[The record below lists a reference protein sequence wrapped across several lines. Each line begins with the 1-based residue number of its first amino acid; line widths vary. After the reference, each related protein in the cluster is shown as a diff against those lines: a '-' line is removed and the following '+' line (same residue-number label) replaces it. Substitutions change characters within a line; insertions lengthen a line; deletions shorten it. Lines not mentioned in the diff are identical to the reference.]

1 MTDSIGFI
9 GLGAIGT
16 PMAGHVAKQFET
28 IVWNRTATRAR
39 DFAGEHGCRVAESQA
54 DLVANAAVVMMCLPT
69 SKEVDEVVRAAGD
82 AWREG
87 QLLIDTTSG
96 DPTTARETAEWL
108 AAKQV
113 AYVDAPVS
121 GGIAGANAG
130 TLTVMLGGTDSDVAR
145 ALPIV
150 ERFAGKTVHVG
161 PVGAGHAVKA
171 VNQALLAVS
180 IEAAGEGLA
189 ALVKLGVSAKKALE
203 VINASTGRSFTT
215 EKHIP
220 ERVLTRTWPKTFR
233 LALLDKDV
241 GIAVEMLQETGVR
254 SDVIRAVKEVLA
266 RARAAQGED
275 ADHVELIREI
285 EQSAGIRI
293 E

>member
-1 MTDSIGFI
+1 
-9 GLGAIGT
+9 
-16 PMAGHVAKQFET
+16 MAAHLAKNFDT
-28 IVWNRTATRAR
+28 TVWNRTAARAR
-39 DFAGEHGCRVAESQA
+39 DFAGEHGCRVAESPA
-54 DLVANAAVVMMCLPT
+54 DLVANADVVFTCLPT
-69 SKEVDEVVRAAGD
+69 SKEVDDVVRSAGG
-82 AWREG
+82 AWRDG
-87 QLLIDTTSG
+87 QFLIDLTSG
-96 DPTTARETAEWL
+96 DPATARATGEWL
-108 AAKQV
+108 AARGV

-121 GGIAGANAG
+121 GGIAGAEAG
-130 TLTVMLGGTDSDVAR
+130 MLTVMLGGDNRHVER
-145 ALPIV
+145 ALSLV
-150 ERFAGKTVHVG
+150 ECFAGKCVHVG

-189 ALVKLGVSAKKALE
+189 ALVKLGVSATKALE

-241 GIAVEMLQETGVR
+241 GIAVEMLEQAGVR
-254 SDVIRAVKEVLA
+254 ADVIAATKRVLA
-266 RARAAQGED
+266 KARRAQGEE

-285 EQSAGIRI
+285 ERESGVEIR
-293 E
+293 